1 MLILF
6 ELGVLLVFLPWARLW
21 EANYFIS
28 HYEALGPY
36 LLHPAVRGLISGLGM
51 LDIMIAAGMLRR
63 RPQVA
68 ASPNG

>member
-28 HYEALGPY
+28 HFEILRPY
-36 LLHPAVRGLISGLGM
+36 VLHPAVRGLITGLGA
-51 LDIMIAAGMLRR
+51 LDILIAAGMLRR
-63 RPQVA
+63 RQAVA